1 MCSDGRPTARI
12 STRDEL
18 ADRFGAAGRQVEL
31 DYTLSGVEPNPDK
44 GPAPDAFKK
53 ATIWE
58 VWDKKKREVL
68 RIAKAVAEAPL
79 DRQPDPLELPSF
91 FPLPPCLRAVT
102 TNDKRTPVA
111 DFVQYQD

>member
-1 MCSDGRPTARI
+1 MEGLPLNL
-12 STRDEL
+12 TRDEL

-79 DRQPDPLELPSF
+79 DRQPDPPWNCRVSF
-91 FPLPPCLRAVT
+91 PCRRASE
-102 TNDKRTPVA
+102 R
-111 DFVQYQD
+111 

>member
-1 MCSDGRPTARI
+1 MEGLPLESDPRRARGP
-12 STRDEL
+12 L
-18 ADRFGAAGRQVEL
+18 CAAGRQVEL

-79 DRQPDPLELPSF
+79 DRQPDPLELPISF
-91 FPLPPCLRAVT
+91 PCRRASE
-102 TNDKRTPVA
+102 R
-111 DFVQYQD
+111 